1 MGFRVRVFFLVCVV
15 VAGVF
20 GGVTANRRILGVQA
34 LPGALAL
41 IAVAVA
47 G

>member
-1 MGFRVRVFFLVCVV
+1 VKVFFLVCVV

-20 GGVTANRRILGVQA
+20 GAATAKKTILFVQA

-41 IAVAVA
+41 AAVWLAR
-47 G
+47 